1 MNKPPPKVKSK
12 MDLVNRWR
20 INAAKKKEREDA
32 KKVKNLFSDIM
43 TKLKLNLTLRV
54 HAIENN

>member
-1 MNKPPPKVKSK
+1 